1 MQTWESGSASH
12 GRPDTSRSVIAEVL
26 VPEIPAPLVMV
37 LFVALVLL
45 LALVPVLVL
54 ALVWQRKGLARQE
67 QAMSRVEESLD
78 LSRRNVQLHEQANAL
93 AEELI
98 RGQQEMLQ
106 LLRELTRQPG
116 AGPTG
121 PPLERELAARAVAE
135 SRRGT

>member
-1 MQTWESGSASH
+1 MIL
-12 GRPDTSRSVIAEVL
+12 SVCLILVLGL
-26 VPEIPAPLVMV
+26 VPT
-37 LFVALVLL
+37 
-45 LALVPVLVL
+45 LVL
-54 ALVWQRKGLARQE
+54 ALVWQRKGLSRQE

-78 LSRRNVQLHEQANAL
+78 LSRRNVQLQEQANAL
-93 AEELI
+93 REELI

-116 AGPTG
+116 PSG